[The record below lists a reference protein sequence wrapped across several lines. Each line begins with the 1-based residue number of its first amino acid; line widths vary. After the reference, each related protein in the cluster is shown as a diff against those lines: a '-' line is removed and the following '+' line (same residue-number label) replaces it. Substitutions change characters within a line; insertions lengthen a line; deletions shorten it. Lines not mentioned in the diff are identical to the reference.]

1 MCAFVTIG
9 GAGLVDVDEP
19 ASGDAE
25 VVSAD
30 SPRFEVSDS
39 GSSEC
44 CFGDKERSF
53 DLFSSLD
60 SISGDGDGDALAM
73 AYQSNNARASKMR
86 LYGQ

>member
-30 SPRFEVSDS
+30 SLRFEVSDS

-44 CFGDKERSF
+44 CFGDEKRSF
-53 DLFSSLD
+53 
-60 SISGDGDGDALAM
+60 
-73 AYQSNNARASKMR
+73 N
-86 LYGQ
+86 

>member
-19 ASGDAE
+19 ASGDAG
-25 VVSAD
+25 VVSVE

-39 GSSEC
+39 GSSSEC

-53 DLFSSLD
+53 
-60 SISGDGDGDALAM
+60 
-73 AYQSNNARASKMR
+73 N
-86 LYGQ
+86 

>member
-19 ASGDAE
+19 ASGDAG
-25 VVSAD
+25 VVSVE

-53 DLFSSLD
+53 
-60 SISGDGDGDALAM
+60 
-73 AYQSNNARASKMR
+73 N
-86 LYGQ
+86 

>member
-19 ASGDAE
+19 ASGDA
-25 VVSAD
+25 SAD

-44 CFGDKERSF
+44 CFGEIERSF
-53 DLFSSLD
+53 TCFSALD
-60 SISGDGDGDALAM
+60 SVSGDGDGEALDM
-73 AYQSNNARASKMR
+73 AWMIKVTIHGIRSITVS
-86 LYGQ
+86 